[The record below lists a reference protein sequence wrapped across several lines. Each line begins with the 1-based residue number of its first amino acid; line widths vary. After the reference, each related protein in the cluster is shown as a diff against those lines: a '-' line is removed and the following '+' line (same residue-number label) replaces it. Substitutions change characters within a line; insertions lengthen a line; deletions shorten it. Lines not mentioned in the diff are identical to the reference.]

1 MSGYTKFTKCKVIL
15 LFGSCFAM
23 LATRIAMVLNTE
35 WAEAQEPNNPEDQV
49 GVIVDGQAHAKAKA
63 WGIF

>member
-1 MSGYTKFTKCKVIL
+1 MSGYTKCKEIL

-35 WAEAQEPNNPEDQV
+35 WAEAQEPDNPEDQV
-49 GVIVDGQAHAKAKA
+49 GVIMDGKANA
-63 WGIF
+63 AEN